1 MSNLKINFDEIVRID
16 NLKKETGII
25 NLNED
30 DIYKKSITKRL
41 GLLSLKIFGLEIKY
55 KKINLSDIIANYKLY
70 AEGEQKCV
78 ISLKPVKFIV
88 KEKFNIN
95 FCDHAKLE
103 LSVLE
108 DEFIEPIYNG
118 EINFSEIAVQML
130 LSFLDPYP
138 KINNGDINLENVYE
152 EKLSSNKSKNNPFEV
167 LNNLNK

>member
-1 MSNLKINFDEIVRID
+1 MNNLKIKFDEIIRV
-16 NLKKETGII
+16 NTLKKESGII
-25 NLNED
+25 KLCDN
-30 DIYKKSITKRL
+30 DIYKKNIIRRL
-41 GLLSLKIFGLEIKY
+41 DLLSLNIFTLEIKY
-55 KKINLSDIIANYKLY
+55 KKINSSDIVANYELY
-70 AEGEQKCV
+70 VEGEQKCV

-88 KEKFNIN
+88 REKFNIN
-95 FCDHAKLE
+95 FCDHKKLE